1 MMRTSYLALA
11 LVLPLSASGQSSF
24 PQFKEHVINPA
35 AGTGL
40 AITVADLNR
49 DGRPDIIGVS
59 SDDVAWYE
67 NPTWERHLIADTLRN
82 SNVCIDAQ
90 DLDGDGIPELALG
103 ADWQFNNTASG
114 GALFLLHHGEDL
126 RMPWNAVTVVEQEP
140 TLHRIRWAD
149 VEGDGKPELVAAPL
163 KGRDSQP
170 PNFTDAGAR
179 LFLLR
184 PPADFAQTPWESEE
198 ICDDLHVLHNIWPV
212 PRGGEKGDAILAA
225 SFEGV
230 TQFARDPSGAWESTV
245 LTPGN
250 PEPVPRSGAGE
261 IKRNVNGSPML
272 ATIEPW
278 HANQAVVYTRGE
290 DGAWQRHVIDD
301 QLAGGHAVWW
311 ADFDADGQDE
321 VLIGWREKAGPR
333 EVPGLNVYDLTV
345 DPATR
350 KLTATGHVVDDGG
363 MATEDALAADLNGDG
378 WPDIVA
384 YGRATQNVKY
394 YENLGRSE

>member
-1 MMRTSYLALA
+1 MLRLF
-11 LVLPLSASGQSSF
+11 LVIFASFISLSAFGQAF
-24 PQFKEHVINPA
+24 PQFKEHVINPD

-49 DGRPDIIGVS
+49 DGKPDIIGVS
-59 SDDVAWYE
+59 SEDVAWYE
-67 NPTWERHLIADTLRN
+67 NPTWERRLIADTLRN
-82 SNVCIDAQ
+82 SNVCVDAQ

-114 GALFLLHHGEDL
+114 GALFLLYHGDDL
-126 RMPWNAVTVVEQEP
+126 RQPWNVVTLLEEEP

-149 VEGDGKPELVAAPL
+149 VEGDGKWELIVAPL
-163 KGRDSQP
+163 KGRDSQAP
-170 PNFTDAGAR
+170 DFSDKGAR

-184 PPADFAQTPWESEE
+184 PPADFTKAPWECEE
-198 ICDDLHVLHNIWPV
+198 ISAALHVTHNIWPMSQGV
-212 PRGGEKGDAILAA
+212 GKGDAILAA
-225 SFEGV
+225 SYEGI
-230 TQFARDPSGAWESTV
+230 TQFVRNASGEWESTV

-250 PEPVPRSGAGE
+250 PEPIPKSGAGE
-261 IKRNVNGSPML
+261 IKRNVNGPPML

-278 HANQAVVYTRGE
+278 HGNQAVVYTMND

-311 ADFDADGQDE
+311 ADFDGDGEDE
-321 VLIGWREKAGPR
+321 VLIGWREESGPR
-333 EVPGLNVYDLTV
+333 EVPGLNIYDLV
-345 DPATR
+345 IDPTAGE
-350 KLTATGHVVDDGG
+350 LTATAHIIDNGG

-394 YENLGRSE
+394 YENVGNTH